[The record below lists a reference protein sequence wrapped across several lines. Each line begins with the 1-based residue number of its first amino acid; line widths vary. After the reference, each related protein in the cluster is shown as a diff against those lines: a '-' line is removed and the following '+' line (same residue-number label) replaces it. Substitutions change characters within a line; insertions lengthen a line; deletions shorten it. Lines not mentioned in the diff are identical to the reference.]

1 MTLTGVDSDQ
11 IQSVLESAE
20 RISVV
25 SHERPDGDAVGS
37 LLGLVLS
44 LQLAGKEVTPVLT
57 DGVPNRFDFLPGA
70 STVAHQISADCDAL
84 IFLDC
89 SEAERAGF
97 STHEFPRPVDVN
109 IDHHPTNTRF
119 GQSNLVED
127 QRAATTEILYA
138 WLPRWGLPLTAGVA
152 SCLLTGLVTDT
163 IGFRTPSVSPDVL
176 RTAADLVE
184 LGADLADI
192 YDRSLGRNSVLSLR
206 YWGRGLSHLTAK
218 DGVIW
223 SSLSLEDRSA
233 VAYPGSDDADLINV
247 LTTADE
253 YRVALV
259 FVEQAG
265 QKVKI
270 SWRSRP
276 GVDVSRIATSFGGGG
291 HQRAAGAMVEG
302 TLDEVRD
309 RVLLATLEHTNAQPQ
324 ED

>member
-1 MTLTGVDSDQ
+1 MDLTGVNSDP
-11 IQSVLESAE
+11 IQSILESTE

-37 LLGLVLS
+37 LLGLALS
-44 LQLAGKEVTPVLT
+44 LQLAGKEITPVLT
-57 DGVPNRFDFLPGA
+57 DGAPSRFDFLPGA
-70 STVAHQISADCDAL
+70 SSVAHHIPSDCDAL
-84 IFLDC
+84 IFVDC

-97 STHEFPRPVDVN
+97 SAQEFPRPVDVN

-119 GQSNLVED
+119 GRFNLVED
-127 QRAATTEILYA
+127 ERAATAEILYA
-138 WLPRWGLPLTAGVA
+138 WLPRWGLPLSKDVA
-152 SCLLTGLVTDT
+152 VCLLTGLVTDT

-176 RTAADLVE
+176 RAAADLVE
-184 LGADLADI
+184 QGADLADI
-192 YDRSLGRNSVLSLR
+192 YDRSLGRNSIVSMR
-206 YWGRGLSHLTAK
+206 YWGRGLSNLTAK
-218 DGVIW
+218 DGAIW

-233 VAYPGSDDADLINV
+233 VDYPGPDDADLINV

-265 QKVKI
+265 GKVKI

-276 GVDVSRIATSFGGGG
+276 GVDVSLIATSFGGGG

-302 TLDEVRD
+302 TLEEVRD
-309 RVLLATLEHTNAQPQ
+309 RVLLATLEQIKAQPQ